1 MPKSRPFIY
10 CGACLV
16 ITLAIGLFA
25 GAMTGL
31 VALIVSMGVMNY
43 VNTGSLNFRFSPRN
57 GSCLS
62 AQVGTLPCFVAELLM
77 SLLGIILLGLI
88 YQAQGGM

>member
-10 CGACLV
+10 CGVCLV
-16 ITLAIGLFA
+16 ISLAVGLFA
-25 GAMTGL
+25 GAMAGL
-31 VALIVSMGVMNY
+31 VALFASMAVMNI
-43 VNTGSLNFRFSPRN
+43 VNTGSLNFKFSPRSN
-57 GSCLS
+57 ACLS
-62 AQVGTLPCFVAELLM
+62 AKVGTLPCFVAELLM